1 MAGAGDEGLRALLA
15 DLESDTSIIEDTVAE
30 LRATIPG
37 YEDIPAD
44 SVRASARRNL
54 ALSIRTLRDG
64 RAPDP
69 EQIEEPGTLMEERM
83 SQGVSIVSVLAGFRL
98 SMSVILRHLLDLAP
112 RHGLPPER
120 ALDFSTLLWALGDA
134 FTTQSVVVHRDR
146 SISQAVADSARRT
159 HWIRDAVIG
168 GLDRTALLAG
178 AGTYDLPLDRP
189 VRAVR
194 ATVAPDAA
202 GEAADTGGSGDPAER
217 LQQWAEQAGVR
228 LLTAPRGEGA
238 VGILMDDVGPA
249 APAPGLTIALGS
261 AVRLTEVGESFTV
274 STRVLEA
281 AHRVG
286 WTGVVD
292 VDALS
297 WRMGIQ
303 SSPETTRLL
312 LDKHVAPVLEEGP
325 FGELVLEA
333 LGAYLG
339 HGLNIPNAAASIP
352 VHVNTLR
359 YRLKRYREL
368 TGGNVHDLE
377 TLIEASWA
385 LTAHRASSPATK
397 EPPRR

>member
-1 MAGAGDEGLRALLA
+1 MNGADQQRLRALLA
-15 DLESDTSIIEDTVAE
+15 DLESDASILEDTVSE

-54 ALSIRTLRDG
+54 ALSIRTLQDG

-69 EQIEEPGTLMEERM
+69 EGIEEPRTLMEERM

-112 RHGLPPER
+112 RHGVPPER

-134 FTTQSVVVHRDR
+134 FTTQAVVVHRDR
-146 SISQAVADSARRT
+146 SIARAVADSARRT

-194 ATVAPDAA
+194 ATASPGA
-202 GEAADTGGSGDPAER
+202 GADPAER
-217 LQQWAEQAGVR
+217 LQLWAEQARLR

-238 VGILMDDVGPA
+238 VGILMDDVGPGTE
-249 APAPGLTIALGS
+249 APGLTIALGP
-261 AVRLTEVGESFTV
+261 AVPLTEVRESFTV
-274 STRVLEA
+274 STRVLDA

-292 VDALS
+292 VEALS
-297 WRMGIQ
+297 WRMGIH

-312 LDKHVAPVLEEGP
+312 LDKHVAPVLAEGP

-333 LGAYLG
+333 LGAYLD
-339 HGLNIPNAAASIP
+339 HGLNIPHAAASIP

-368 TGGNVHDLE
+368 TGGNVQDLE

-385 LTAHRASSPATK
+385 LAAHRSSGAS
-397 EPPRR
+397 

>member
-1 MAGAGDEGLRALLA
+1 MDRAEDQRLRDLLA
-15 DLESDTSIIEDTVAE
+15 DLESDDSILDDTVSE

-54 ALSIRTLRDG
+54 DLSIRTLRDG
-64 RAPDP
+64 HAPDP
-69 EQIEEPGTLMEERM
+69 EQIEEPRTLMEERM

-98 SMSVILRHLLDLAP
+98 SLSVILRHLLDLAP
-112 RHGLPPER
+112 RHGLRPAQ
-120 ALDFSTLLWALGDA
+120 ALDFSTLLWTLGDA
-134 FTTQSVVVHRDR
+134 FTTQAVVVHRDR
-146 SISQAVADSARRT
+146 SIAQAVADSARRT

-168 GLDRTALLAG
+168 GLDRTALVAG

-194 ATVAPDAA
+194 ATVSRGTESDP
-202 GEAADTGGSGDPAER
+202 GDPAER
-217 LQQWAEQAGVR
+217 LQQWADRAKVR

-238 VGILMDDVGPA
+238 VGILMDDVGPGTL
-249 APAPGLTIALGS
+249 APGLTIALGS
-261 AVRLTEVGESFTV
+261 AVQLTEVGESFTV

-286 WTGVVD
+286 WSGVVD
-292 VDALS
+292 LEALS

-312 LDKHVAPVLEEGP
+312 LDKHVAPVLEEGA

-333 LGAYLG
+333 LGAYLD
-339 HGLNIPNAAASIP
+339 HGLNIPHAAASIP

-368 TGGNVHDLE
+368 TGGNVQELQS
-377 TLIEASWA
+377 LMEASWA
-385 LTAHRASSPATK
+385 LAAHRGSSPATK
-397 EPPRR
+397 ESPRS

>member
-1 MAGAGDEGLRALLA
+1 MDSAGDPRLRALLA
-15 DLESDTSIIEDTVAE
+15 DLESDAAILEDTVAE

-37 YEDIPAD
+37 YEDIPAE

-69 EQIEEPGTLMEERM
+69 EQIEEPRTLMEERM
-83 SQGVSIVSVLAGFRL
+83 RQGVSIVSVLAGFRL

-112 RHGLPPER
+112 RHGVPPER

-134 FTTQSVVVHRDR
+134 FTTQAVVVHRDR
-146 SISQAVADSARRT
+146 SIAQAVADSARRT

-194 ATVAPDAA
+194 ATASRAA
-202 GEAADTGGSGDPAER
+202 GGDPAER
-217 LQQWAEQAGVR
+217 LQQWAERVGVR

-238 VGILMDDVGPA
+238 VGILLDDVGPA
-249 APAPGLTIALGS
+249 APASGLTIALGS
-261 AVRLTEVGESFTV
+261 AAPLTEVGESFTV
-274 STRVLEA
+274 ASRVLEA

-312 LDKHVAPVLEEGP
+312 LDRHVAPVVAEGP

-333 LGAYLG
+333 LGAYLD

-368 TGGNVHDLE
+368 TGGNVQDLE

-385 LTAHRASSPATK
+385 LAAHRPPGSSLPATK
-397 EPPRR
+397 DPPRS

>member
-1 MAGAGDEGLRALLA
+1 MDSAGDHRLRALLA
-15 DLESDTSIIEDTVAE
+15 DLESDAAILEDTVAE

-37 YEDIPAD
+37 YEDIPAE

-54 ALSIRTLRDG
+54 DLSIRTLRDG
-64 RAPDP
+64 RAPDA
-69 EQIEEPGTLMEERM
+69 EQIEEPRTLMEERM
-83 SQGVSIVSVLAGFRL
+83 RQGVSIVSVLAGFRL

-112 RHGLPPER
+112 RHGVPPER

-134 FTTQSVVVHRDR
+134 FTTQAVVVHRDR
-146 SISQAVADSARRT
+146 SIAQAVADSARRT

-194 ATVAPDAA
+194 ATASPGA
-202 GEAADTGGSGDPAER
+202 GGDPAER
-217 LQQWAEQAGVR
+217 LQQWAERAGVR

-261 AVRLTEVGESFTV
+261 ATPLTEVGESFTV
-274 STRVLEA
+274 ASRVLEA

-312 LDKHVAPVLEEGP
+312 LDRHVAPVVAEGP

-333 LGAYLG
+333 LGAYLD

-359 YRLKRYREL
+359 YRLKRYSEL
-368 TGGNVHDLE
+368 TGGNVQDLE

-385 LTAHRASSPATK
+385 LAAHRPPGSSSPATK
-397 EPPRR
+397 EPPRS